1 MTEIYS
7 TRYYSI
13 GLITDEQNIVGIATD
28 LKISLTSDGTVDEE
42 ASVGVTPKDLVGA
55 EVVHDILVRESRRD
69 RIRAKNALIHMV
81 VTQ

>member
-1 MTEIYS
+1 MTEIYE

-28 LKISLTSDGTVDEE
+28 LKISKTSDGTVDE
-42 ASVGVTPKDLVGA
+42 L
-55 EVVHDILVRESRRD
+55 HDKLKEML
-69 RIRAKNALIHMV
+69 LIHMV

>member
-28 LKISLTSDGTVDEE
+28 LKISLTSDGTVDQ
-42 ASVGVTPKDLVGA
+42 L
-55 EVVHDILVRESRRD
+55 HDKLKECYDTYGRES
-69 RIRAKNALIHMV
+69 IIWEETFPENE
-81 VTQ
+81 